1 MREVTERKLG
11 EEGRVGRKRGVE
23 KSPPFP
29 LLTLAINWR
38 REEKR
43 KVEVD
48 KLKVS
53 ICWSFDTNYG

>member
-11 EEGRVGRKRGVE
+11 EEGRVGRKGGVE
-23 KSPPFP
+23 KSPPS
-29 LLTLAINWR
+29 LAINWR